1 VTRKKKS
8 RQAREARPKAD
19 CRFACSRMEKVMQAL
34 DLVSHGARQQENP
47 LEEQLRR
54 CPEAFKAGELV
65 GKVCDQLKYDHG
77 ETASERSLPPAGSV
91 MPPLV

>member
-8 RQAREARPKAD
+8 SHEREGRRTAD
-19 CRFACSRMEKVMQAL
+19 SRFAHSRVEKVMQAL
-34 DLVSHGARQQENP
+34 DLASHGVRRQKDP
-47 LEEQLRR
+47 LQEQLRR

-65 GKVCDQLKYDHG
+65 GKICDQLKYDHG
-77 ETASERSLPPAGSV
+77 ETASERSLPPAGAV

>member
-1 VTRKKKS
+1 MTRKKKS
-8 RQAREARPKAD
+8 SHGQEARPKAD
-19 CRFACSRMEKVMQAL
+19 CRFARRRIEKVMQAL
-34 DLVSHGARQQENP
+34 DLVSHGVRRQENP
-47 LEEQLRR
+47 LQEQLRR

-65 GKVCDQLKYDHG
+65 GKICDQLKYDHG

>member
-8 RQAREARPKAD
+8 SHEQARRTAD
-19 CRFACSRMEKVMQAL
+19 SRFAHSRIEKVMHAL
-34 DLVSHGARQQENP
+34 DLASHGVRRQKDPFQ
-47 LEEQLRR
+47 EQLRR

-65 GKVCDQLKYDHG
+65 GKICDQLKYDHAEMANG
-77 ETASERSLPPAGSV
+77 RSLPPAGSV

>member
-1 VTRKKKS
+1 VTRRKKS
-8 RQAREARPKAD
+8 SHGQEAKRTAD
-19 CRFACSRMEKVMQAL
+19 SRFAHSRVEKVMQAL
-34 DLVSHGARQQENP
+34 DLVSRGLRRQKDP
-47 LEEQLRR
+47 LQEQLRR

-65 GKVCDQLKYDHG
+65 GKICDQLKYDHG